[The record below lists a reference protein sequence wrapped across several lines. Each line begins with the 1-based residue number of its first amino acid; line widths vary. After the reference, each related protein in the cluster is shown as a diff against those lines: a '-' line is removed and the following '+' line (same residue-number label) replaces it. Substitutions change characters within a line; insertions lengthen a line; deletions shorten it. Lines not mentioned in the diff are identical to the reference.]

1 MPLLIINGSIVSED
15 LGSWGPPIP
24 LTIASGVI
32 SITGPGYYELDT
44 EGAGVT
50 DDIDTING
58 GSEGDV
64 ILLKIAADAR
74 NVILRHGTAGSDNID
89 LIDLNITMDTTNQR
103 VRLQRGS
110 TNWVESSSR
119 P

>member
-32 SITGPGYYELDT
+32 SITGPGFYELDT

-50 DDIDTING
+50 DDLDTING

-64 ILLKIAADAR
+64 IILKSKANAR
-74 NVILRHGTAGSDNID
+74 DIVLKHGTAGADNLD
-89 LIDLNITMDTTNQR
+89 LIDLDITMDTTNQR
-103 VRLQRGS
+103 VRLQKGS

>member
-50 DDIDTING
+50 DNLDTING

-64 ILLKIAADAR
+64 IILKIANDAR
-74 NVILRHGTAGSDNID
+74 NVVLKHGTAGSDNID
-89 LIDLNITMDTTNQR
+89 LIDLDITMDTTNQR
-103 VRLQRGS
+103 VRLQKGS